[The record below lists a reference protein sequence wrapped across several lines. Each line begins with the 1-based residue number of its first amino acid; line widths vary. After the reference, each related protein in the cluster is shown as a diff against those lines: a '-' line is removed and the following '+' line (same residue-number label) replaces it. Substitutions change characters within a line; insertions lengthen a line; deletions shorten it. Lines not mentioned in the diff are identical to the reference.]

1 MRMKKMKPPTSVYNE
16 ASKFVTS
23 YNNQP
28 SEDNKPIPNAEAN
41 CENATVQ
48 AKKELYS
55 WLFVNTIPFLV
66 KENKIERQ
74 SKIET
79 WLNLYQIT
87 RELNI
92 QKPEN
97 CNTSPPINYVV

>member
-1 MRMKKMKPPTSVYNE
+1 L
-16 ASKFVTS
+16 A
-23 YNNQP
+23 
-28 SEDNKPIPNAEAN
+28 
-41 CENATVQ
+41 
-48 AKKELYS
+48 AKEELYS
-55 WLFVNTIPFLV
+55 WLFVNTIPLLYEE
-66 KENKIERQ
+66 KKIERQ

-97 CNTSPPINYVV
+97 QNAASAPMSYVI

>member
-1 MRMKKMKPPTSVYNE
+1 L
-16 ASKFVTS
+16 A
-23 YNNQP
+23 
-28 SEDNKPIPNAEAN
+28 
-41 CENATVQ
+41 
-48 AKKELYS
+48 AKEGLYS
-55 WLFVNTIPFLV
+55 WLFVNTIPLLYEE
-66 KENKIERQ
+66 KKIERQ

-97 CNTSPPINYVV
+97 QNAANASINYVI